1 MEKKTRENTFQI
13 QGWKDRIV
21 FLGIIALLGGPGIIS
36 TLVPGMGINPETIS
50 QLEKKHS
57 LIETKIDNL
66 HDDLMHEINIL
77 DAKIG
82 DTTETCML
90 YRNNDRNE
98 MEDLRQD
105 VAILKTLI
113 NQCLERTQ

>member
-36 TLVPGMGINPETIS
+36 TLVPGMGINPEAIS

-57 LIETKIDNL
+57 LIDAKIDNL
-66 HDDLMHEINIL
+66 HDDLMHEVDIL
-77 DAKIG
+77 DAKID
-82 DTTETCML
+82 DTTETCMS
-90 YRNNDRNE
+90 YRNNDRDE

-105 VAILKTLI
+105 VAILETLI